1 MPIAIQKTLSLLLM
15 ILLGYLLRSK
25 LNQDEHRKGM
35 KVVILDLALPAMI
48 FVALM
53 GVQLESDL
61 LLLPLMVLCWNGIM
75 LATSY
80 FVLPWMGI
88 ERLSPQHRTWM
99 MLFPSLAPGLSCFPF
114 LIEYLGEEALA
125 WGALADVGNK
135 VYVLLLAYMIA
146 MAWYYR
152 VQKIGGQSSN
162 SKIKELLLA
171 MVKEPINMVLI
182 VAIVLLSLGL
192 NMDSLPGFMGETIL
206 MMKNIMT
213 PLVLLFIG
221 MSVILK
227 WKQIQSIFS
236 LLLFRAGVSLMIS
249 GLILYFFELPS
260 SAAALVLVVFPLSS
274 ASFWPFAHMS
284 SVHQLEYQKESTSH
298 TFDLGLGINILA
310 VSLPFSTL
318 LILGI
323 FSAGEVFVAAKPVV
337 LLGLGLFVLPL
348 IPKMVVW
355 AKNLD
360 FDFSL
365 PKNPTYKDSTSQERG

>member
-25 LNQDEHRKGM
+25 LNKDEHRKGM

-53 GVQLESDL
+53 GVELDSDL
-61 LLLPLMVLCWNGIM
+61 LLLPLAILCWNGFM
-75 LATSY
+75 LAASY
-80 FVLPWMGI
+80 FTLPFLGI
-88 ERLSPQHRTWM
+88 DRHSAQHRTWM

-114 LIEYLGEEALA
+114 LIEYLGDDALA

-135 VYVLLLAYMIA
+135 VYVLLIAYLLA
-146 MAWYYR
+146 MAWYYK
-152 VQKIGGQSSN
+152 VQKMGEQSN
-162 SKIKELLLA
+162 GEKIKQLLLA
-171 MVKEPINMVLI
+171 MIKEPINMVIIAALI
-182 VAIVLLSLGL
+182 LLSFGL
-192 NMDSLPGFMGETIL
+192 NMASLPSFLGESIAML
-206 MMKNIMT
+206 KNIMT

-221 MSVILK
+221 MSLILR

-236 LLLFRAGVSLMIS
+236 LLLFRAGLSLLIS
-249 GLILYFFELPS
+249 GLVISLVDLPS
-260 SAAALVLVVFPLSS
+260 NAAILVAIVFPLSS

-284 SVHQLEYQKESTSH
+284 AVHQLESQKESNTH

-323 FSAGEVFVAAKPVV
+323 FSAGETFANPSPVFI
-337 LLGLGLFVLPL
+337 LGAILFLLPL
-348 IPKMVVW
+348 IPRIFSWIKDQEV
-355 AKNLD
+355 D
-360 FDFSL
+360 FTLLKGHDF
-365 PKNPTYKDSTSQERG
+365 KDSPSQERG